1 MCVCSGR
8 STSSYAI
15 ADAAVGRKG
24 RQLVANNRSVVA
36 EGSATPPV
44 GVVSSVQL
52 DPDTVD
58 RAITGLLAVAGKVR
72 DISQLVCRCVCV
84 CVCVC
89 VTSLFMDYS
98 EVVYLLLLLLL
109 LLQSH
114 LLHGIVCDLLLVHH
128 H

>member
-1 MCVCSGR
+1 MLSLMQQLEEKVV
-8 STSSYAI
+8 
-15 ADAAVGRKG
+15 AVETLS

-36 EGSATPPV
+36 EGSTTPPV

-72 DISQLVCRCVCV
+72 DVSQLVGVCV

-89 VTSLFMDYS
+89 LTIFSWTILKLF
-98 EVVYLLLLLLL
+98 
-109 LLQSH
+109 
-114 LLHGIVCDLLLVHH
+114 IC
-128 H
+128 

>member
-1 MCVCSGR
+1 MLCVQVGALRRMLSLKQQLEEKVV
-8 STSSYAI
+8 
-15 ADAAVGRKG
+15 AVEILG

-72 DISQLVCRCVCV
+72 DVSQLVGVCV
-84 CVCVC
+84 CVCACVC
-89 VTSLFMDYS
+89 V
-98 EVVYLLLLLLL
+98 
-109 LLQSH
+109 
-114 LLHGIVCDLLLVHH
+114 
-128 H
+128 